1 MNGKVYCKWVREYGV
16 TGFDVVFWHRKLWL
30 PYTKKLLVNGAE
42 RRRKYDRNK

>member
-16 TGFDVVFWHRKLWL
+16 TGFDVVFWHRK

-42 RRRKYDRNK
+42 RRRKI